1 MLAKGWIRP
10 SNAPYGSPV
19 LFVSKKDGSLR
30 MVVDYHSINMLTIKY
45 KYPLVRIDDL
55 IAQLRSARISLK
67 LDLCSGYHQIR
78 VKKEDQDKTSF
89 LTHYG
94 SYTFMV
100 LPFGLTSAPGTFM
113 QLMQDIFWDL
123 LDECV
128 IVYLDDILIYSKNS
142 DDHLQHL
149 WDVLDQLRRHKL
161 YAKSSK
167 CEFGKT
173 ELEFLGHIVSGDKVK
188 CDPHKLDA
196 IKKWPTLKNI
206 SDVQSFL
213 GLCNFYRQY
222 CHGYATVSAP
232 ITRLL

>member
-1 MLAKGWIRP
+1 MAELKKTLDDLLAKGWIRP

-19 LFVSKKDGSLR
+19 LFVSKKDRSLH

-100 LPFGLTSAPGTFM
+100 LPFGLTSAPGTGF
-113 QLMQDIFWDL
+113 
-123 LDECV
+123 CV
-128 IVYLDDILIYSKNS
+128 RFHAS
-142 DDHLQHL
+142 
-149 WDVLDQLRRHKL
+149 R
-161 YAKSSK
+161 
-167 CEFGKT
+167 F
-173 ELEFLGHIVSGDKVK
+173 
-188 CDPHKLDA
+188 
-196 IKKWPTLKNI
+196 
-206 SDVQSFL
+206 
-213 GLCNFYRQY
+213 NFRASRYNNRVFEQE
-222 CHGYATVSAP
+222 
-232 ITRLL
+232 